1 MSSSIDQTEL
11 RAVKS
16 AFRTACLARRA
27 AMTHPEAGAKLAQT
41 VLDTVLDQV
50 PVDPGAIIAGFWPMG
65 DEIDLRPLLH
75 ALHARGYLLA
85 LPETPKR
92 GEKLIFRAWH
102 PDTPMLAGRFG
113 TTHPDGPEQ
122 NPTFFLVP
130 LLAFDRQGHRLGYG
144 AGFYDAALQAH
155 PTAYRLGCAYAAQEV
170 PVVPTGAHDQRLH
183 AIATEIGLIQ
193 PDIGAA

>member
-41 VLDTVLDQV
+41 VLDTVLGQV

-75 ALHARGYLLA
+75 ALHARGHRIA

-92 GEKLIFRAWH
+92 SEKLIFRAWH
-102 PDTPMLAGRFG
+102 PDAPMLAGRFG
-113 TTHPDGPEQ
+113 TTHPDGPAQE
-122 NPTFFLVP
+122 PTFFLVP
-130 LLAFDRQGHRLGYG
+130 LLAFDRQGNRLGYG
-144 AGFYDAALQAH
+144 AGFYDAALHAH

-183 AIATEIGLIQ
+183 AIATEAGLIQ
-193 PDIGAA
+193 PSIGAA